1 MWLIL
6 AFISAISAG
15 LVTIFAKI
23 GLKSIDPIAAT
34 TIRVIVMALFFIIT
48 AFSLKKF
55 SGFSIQGKEWLFI
68 ILSGIFGAISWLAY
82 FMALKIGPTAKV
94 AAIDKTSLL
103 FVVLFSIFLLG
114 QSLTIKN
121 FVGIIAIIAG
131 IFLVI

>member
-1 MWLIL
+1 MWLLL

-48 AFSLKKF
+48 ALSLKKF
-55 SGFSIQGKEWLFI
+55 SGFNIQGKEWLFI
-68 ILSGIFGAISWLAY
+68 ILSGLFGAISWLAY

-103 FVVLFSIFLLG
+103 FVVLFSIFFLG
-114 QSLTIKN
+114 QSLTVKN
-121 FVGIIAIIAG
+121 LIGIIAIITG
-131 IFLVI
+131 IFLVV